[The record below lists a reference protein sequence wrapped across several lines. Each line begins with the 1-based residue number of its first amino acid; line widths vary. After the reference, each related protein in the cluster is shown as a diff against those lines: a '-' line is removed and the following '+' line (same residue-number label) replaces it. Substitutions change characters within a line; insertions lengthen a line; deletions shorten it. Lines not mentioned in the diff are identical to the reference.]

1 LKPVLPLLASAAL
14 LSAALPA
21 HAGIRCSE
29 WTRLAAEQRAPKLQQ
44 LYAELRSE
52 PRLKK
57 YDVNWGRINQCL
69 VRETPSIEVD
79 FDDACAQGQRVS
91 LNVLDEI
98 LRSYALSCVN
108 R

>member
-1 LKPVLPLLASAAL
+1 MKAVLSLLAGAVL
-14 LSAALPA
+14 LSGALSA

-29 WTRLAAEQRAPKLQQ
+29 WTRLAPEQRVPTLHQ
-44 LYAELRSE
+44 LYAELRSQ

-91 LNVLDEI
+91 LDALDEI
-98 LRSYALSCVN
+98 LRGYALSCVN

>member
-1 LKPVLPLLASAAL
+1 
-14 LSAALPA
+14 
-21 HAGIRCSE
+21 
-29 WTRLAAEQRAPKLQQ
+29 
-44 LYAELRSE
+44 
-52 PRLKK
+52 
-57 YDVNWGRINQCL
+57 
-69 VRETPSIEVD
+69 VD